1 MIEEIDFETYLYVSK
16 NKYKIFLF
24 DKKNIKNLYKNELEL
39 KNPINF
45 IDLKSLSKFLDDNI
59 FKIEKLI
66 KKFIKNIFLIIEN
79 NKNFHTDI
87 GIKKKNYEN
96 SINQKYLE
104 NTLSEIKDLFKE
116 NYLERNI
123 MHMLINNYM
132 INGKNYSSFK
142 SDLSI
147 DHLCLEVNFISIS
160 IDLTFAFDKVL
171 EKYQIKII
179 QYLDGYYLKKF
190 FKDED
195 IELSEM
201 AYKLR
206 DGHNENEVIFVPK
219 NIENKGFFEK
229 FFRLFS

>member
-16 NKYKIFLF
+16 NEYKIFLF
-24 DKKNIKNLYKNELEL
+24 DKKNNKNLYKNELNLE
-39 KNPINF
+39 NPINF
-45 IDLKSLSKFLDDNI
+45 IDLKNLSKFLDNNI

-66 KKFIKNIFLIIEN
+66 GKFIKNIFLIIKNEN
-79 NKNFHTDI
+79 NFHLDI

-96 SINQKYLE
+96 SISQKYLE

-116 NYLERNI
+116 NYQEQNI
-123 MHMLINNYM
+123 IHMLINNYL
-132 INGKNYSSFK
+132 INGKNYSSFE
-142 SDLSI
+142 SDLNS

-160 IDLTFAFDKVL
+160 NDLTFVFDKIL

-179 QYLDGYYLKKF
+179 QYLDGDYLQKY
-190 FKDED
+190 FKDDD
-195 IELSEM
+195 IELSAM

-206 DGHNENEVIFVPK
+206 NGHNYNEVTLVPK

-229 FFRLFS
+229 FFQLFS